1 MGGGRATLLNESGD
15 TLALVLSRLF
25 VHWWWSADERS
36 ATVLGG
42 FALGL
47 VSVWS
52 VVVGILNLDQFSTVN
67 AGTPL
72 SVLIKSAAAGGA
84 ALLAARSHF
93 GLRHEV
99 VTRNAEWLALRAR
112 PSEWAL
118 RGCVWMAIAAG
129 AYWWFGDQLVSI
141 TAQHIPGTQ
150 ITYRGTVAR
159 VHEAAFRAKC
169 RVSVAIRLEQGDDI
183 DICLQIS
190 GSAPIGPPTLTGG
203 DRVQVRTRINRLGEA
218 VDSIEYDQPG

>member
-1 MGGGRATLLNESGD
+1 MGGGRATLLNEPGD
-15 TLALVLSRLF
+15 TFALVLSRLF
-25 VHWWWSADERS
+25 LHWWWNADGRS

-47 VSVWS
+47 LSVWC

-72 SVLIKSAAAGGA
+72 SVLIKSTAAGVA

-93 GLRHEV
+93 GLRPE
-99 VTRNAEWLALRAR
+99 VTRDAEWLALRAR
-112 PSEWAL
+112 PSEWAF
-118 RGCVWMAIAAG
+118 RGCLWMAIAAG
-129 AYWWFGDQLVSI
+129 AYWWFGHQLVSI
-141 TAQHIPGTQ
+141 AAQHIPGTQ
-150 ITYRGTVAR
+150 ITYRGTVIR
-159 VHEAAFRAKC
+159 VHEAGSRAKC
-169 RVSVAIRLEQGDDI
+169 QVSVTIRLEQSDDI

-203 DRVQVRTRINRLGEA
+203 DRVQVRTRITRLGEA